1 VIGTPADGD
10 DGVRLAAESHP
21 DVCLVDIGLPDRSGL
36 LVGAEIREVSPT
48 TKLIALTALKDPRLV
63 DEAIRIGFVGYIDKG
78 VPVARF
84 VESVRAVA
92 DGRAAPPRVVQGSRN
107 GNGSANGSL
116 IARQLTERETQVL
129 RLMVDGLSGSQIATK
144 LGISSNTVR
153 THIQSILTKLQ
164 VHSRLAAATFAVRHG
179 LFDARRRTPGG

>member
-1 VIGTPADGD
+1 
-10 DGVRLAAESHP
+10 
-21 DVCLVDIGLPDRSGL
+21 
-36 LVGAEIREVSPT
+36 
-48 TKLIALTALKDPRLV
+48 
-63 DEAIRIGFVGYIDKG
+63 
-78 VPVARF
+78 
-84 VESVRAVA
+84 
-92 DGRAAPPRVVQGSRN
+92 VVQGSRN
-107 GNGSANGSL
+107 GHGNSNGSL

-129 RLMVDGLSGSQIATK
+129 RLMVDGLNGSQIATK